1 MTANDNI
8 NFGHGPSACPGR
20 FFAGAEIK
28 VILAEILRR
37 FDVSLGPNG
46 EKDGQGGFARPKNI
60 VDPGTLQHLPDFSKM
75 MYFRALPEVLPG
87 GKWGKEL

>member
-28 VILAEILRR
+28 VILAEFLRR
-37 FDVSLGPNG
+37 FDFALGPGG
-46 EKDGQGGFARPKNI
+46 EKHGEGGFERPKNV
-60 VDPGTLQHLPDFSKM
+60 VDPGTLQQLPDFTKM
-75 MYFRALPEVLPG
+75 LYFRKLKEVVPV
-87 GKWGKEL
+87 KEG